1 VCCSYKGE
9 RNKESLLAQAKGIFA
24 FPTASIKFKVFFAY
38 FFSLATAIRF
48 FFVNVN
54 AAS

>member
-24 FPTASIKFKVFFAY
+24 FPTASMKFKVFFAY
-38 FFSLATAIRF
+38 FFLWQLPQGSSSLT
-48 FFVNVN
+48 
-54 AAS
+54 